1 MYKIMQR
8 PKSDAFAIDMICL
21 DDEEDPV
28 WDEVDRLLYLCEDV
42 PYTEVPLRR
51 LSHDLK
57 KTLGDFLYSPPLL
70 TVNEKAKK
78 VLIDAGV
85 AAHYFPFQMNS
96 KKNQVLPYFFVDFS
110 IKKHFL
116 DLENSIYVR
125 ANNLSRNINEVL
137 KVVVDE
143 LADYGPMVRCID
155 SELIFVKDSLV
166 QRFKEEGI
174 TGVEFC
180 PINEFSGRP

>member
-1 MYKIMQR
+1 M
-8 PKSDAFAIDMICL
+8 
-21 DDEEDPV
+21 
-28 WDEVDRLLYLCEDV
+28 
-42 PYTEVPLRR
+42 
-51 LSHDLK
+51 
-57 KTLGDFLYSPPLL
+57 
-70 TVNEKAKK
+70 
-78 VLIDAGV
+78 
-85 AAHYFPFQMNS
+85 
-96 KKNQVLPYFFVDFS
+96 
-110 IKKHFL
+110 
-116 DLENSIYVR
+116 R